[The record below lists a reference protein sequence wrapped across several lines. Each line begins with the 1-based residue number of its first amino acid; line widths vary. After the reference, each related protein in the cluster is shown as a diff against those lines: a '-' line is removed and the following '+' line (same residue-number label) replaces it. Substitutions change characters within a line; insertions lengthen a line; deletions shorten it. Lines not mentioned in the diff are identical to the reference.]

1 MMAITLACDRH
12 HSNECFR
19 SHDFAVCRINV
30 ALEGVMEQCLPG
42 EPKGW
47 RKLQAMAQKE
57 PNSEKLA
64 AIIERM
70 NRLLTA
76 HEKESLNKQRAKPQ
90 RLQ

>member
-1 MMAITLACDRH
+1 MMPITFTSDRH
-12 HSNECFR
+12 HSNGYFR
-19 SHDFAVCRINV
+19 SHTFTICRINV
-30 ALEGVMEQCLPG
+30 GLEGVMEQRLPD
-42 EPKGW
+42 EAKGW

-76 HEKESLNKQRAKPQ
+76 HEKKSLKKQRAKPQ